1 MSVESNSEELV
12 NPESSTVASSAEIL
26 DKNPNENSNESS
38 LLTGGEL
45 TSPDTTA
52 ANTDTPVQPEES
64 AVKSEEENQE
74 ETGETE
80 EAGGEEGREDINLEG
95 GARKDQV
102 ENEQPVLPAED
113 LKIQYILPE
122 DEELINPDRVI
133 KQVHRYIDNYRS
145 EEYKTYKKNFNTLY
159 QKYSNKNYIIETRG
173 DFITVIKSSKTTGKD
188 KKDRKDGKDGKEDKP
203 SGEIVMELKKPKYI
217 WLNGL
222 GYFDNMKREIGNQ
235 RAELQFKYQ
244 QLVNKF
250 DVRIEDKTAFEKERK
265 KFIENLETYY
275 IQTSYY
281 TRINGIDINNKVDII
296 LQEPLEY
303 RNDNLDTKDILEGQ
317 IYKIDKN
324 LINDINTENSNKLNH
339 YNELIAK
346 INASKDI
353 KNNKKLIEDIKN
365 YLDRSKITELDKNI
379 KNNAKQQSQYINYII
394 ANIL

>member
-1 MSVESNSEELV
+1 MSADSKSDELP
-12 NPESSTVASSAEIL
+12 NIESSAVASSTEIV
-26 DKNPNENSNESS
+26 DEDPNSTNESS

-52 ANTDTPVQPEES
+52 AISDTPVQPEES

-80 EAGGEEGREDINLEG
+80 EAGGDEGEEDINLEG
-95 GARKDQV
+95 GARKEQAETD
-102 ENEQPVLPAED
+102 QPVLPAED
-113 LKIQYILPE
+113 LKIQYILQE

-133 KQVHRYIDNYRS
+133 KQVHHYIDNYRS
-145 EEYKTYKKNFNTLY
+145 DEYKTYKKNFNTLY

-188 KKDRKDGKDGKEDKP
+188 KKDRKDGKEDKA
-203 SGEIVMELKKPKYI
+203 SSEIVTELKKPKYI
-217 WLNGL
+217 WLNAP

-265 KFIENLETYY
+265 KFIDNLETYY

-324 LINDINTENSNKLNH
+324 LIDEINNENSTKLNH
-339 YNELIAK
+339 FNELIAK

-394 ANIL
+394 TNIL